1 MSARVSSSLSG
12 PGPRRL
18 GLGCAVAFVSAEFLC
33 TPAVAATDVNVQGTV
48 LAVDSGKGPDSTK
61 AKGKGPK
68 GPKEANRIS
77 IAFDLATASY
87 AVSDVVDVTTN
98 DPACTDLGTTVTC
111 LGAGIAAVQASS
123 GRGNDLIA
131 VAELPA
137 PSVTLNGDD
146 DNDTLV
152 GANDATGE
160 ILNGGKGD
168 DRMFGGAGP
177 DVFNGDR
184 GFDTVSYGDHGAGVL
199 VTIGSPFND
208 GNASDAGATGALD
221 SVSGTVERVKGTSFA
236 DVLKGD
242 AGDNALIGAAGN
254 DRLKGKK
261 GRDRLKGKG
270 GIDVLL
276 ARDGT
281 RDLGINCGPGNNRLE
296 RVKFDKGLDPKPKSC

>member
-1 MSARVSSSLSG
+1 
-12 PGPRRL
+12 
-18 GLGCAVAFVSAEFLC
+18 
-33 TPAVAATDVNVQGTV
+33 
-48 LAVDSGKGPDSTK
+48 
-61 AKGKGPK
+61 
-68 GPKEANRIS
+68 
-77 IAFDLATASY
+77 
-87 AVSDVVDVTTN
+87 VVDVTTK
-98 DPACTDLGTTVTC
+98 DPTCTDLGTTVTC
-111 LGAGIAAVQASS
+111 LGAGITSVQASS
-123 GRGNDLIA
+123 GRGNDSIA

-160 ILNGGKGD
+160 ILNGGRGD
-168 DRMFGGAGP
+168 DKMLGGAGP

-184 GFDTVSYGDHGAGVL
+184 GFDTASYADHADGVL

-208 GNASDAGATGALD
+208 GNTSDAAGVTGALD
-221 SVSGTVERVKGTSFA
+221 SIASTVERVNGTSFA

-276 ARDGT
+276 AKDGT
-281 RDLGINCGPGNNRLE
+281 RDLGINCGPGSNSLE
-296 RVKFDKGLDPKPKSC
+296 RASFDKRLDPKPKSC

>member
-1 MSARVSSSLSG
+1 MSARTSSNLI
-12 PGPRRL
+12 GPRPRRPAL
-18 GLGCAVAFVSAEFLC
+18 GFAVALVSATLFC
-33 TPAVAATDVNVQGTV
+33 TPALAATDVGIPGTV
-48 LAVDSGKGPDSTK
+48 LTVDSGKGPDSTK

-77 IAFDLATASY
+77 IAFDQATASY
-87 AVSDVVDVTTN
+87 TVSDVVDVTTK
-98 DPACTDLGTTVTC
+98 DPACTDSGTTVTC
-111 LGAGIAAVQASS
+111 LAAGITAVRASS
-123 GRGNDLIA
+123 GRGDDFIGVGA
-131 VAELPA
+131 LPA
-137 PSVTLNGDD
+137 LSVTLNGDD

-152 GANDATGE
+152 GADDATGE

-184 GFDTVSYGDHGAGVL
+184 GFDTVSYSDHAAGVL

-208 GNASDAGATGALD
+208 GNASDSGPTGALD
-221 SVSGTVERVKGTSFA
+221 SVTGTVERVKGTAFA

-276 ARDGT
+276 AKDGT
-281 RDLGINCGPGNNRLE
+281 RDLGINCGPGNNRRE
-296 RVKFDKGLDPKPKSC
+296 RAKFDKRLDPKPKSC